1 MWCKWN
7 SRHSGQR
14 LEGDLRARKILIR
27 PIGIIQIALEYRGRL
42 SSYVLFV
49 RSLIKVPLV
58 SAIRE
63 IPEVYFFNALPV
75 VHQESTA
82 VVSGEWLPTS
92 LSPLSSLWTG
102 PRRRYSG
109 EHVVPVQG
117 SFRSDVRWIWRRGRD
132 SECGNRPLLFPSW
145 AMRDKNSGSHNS
157 LSSWFE
163 IWIRSRQ
170 EPS

>member
-117 SFRSDVRWIWRRGRD
+117 SFPLRCTLDLKTRKRFWMWKSTVVI
-132 SECGNRPLLFPSW
+132 SE
-145 AMRDKNSGSHNS
+145 
-157 LSSWFE
+157 LSYAG
-163 IWIRSRQ
+163 Q
-170 EPS
+170 EFRVT